1 MIVHPHTTIHLAEH
15 VSAISQFL
23 KRDSV
28 SISQYSTPYL
38 IIKGGQ
44 CEFTNEKRQFKNLL
58 TWSFQN
64 YFLFSAS
71 LFCGDPGQ
79 KTPFPGWNCL
89 QVRLFSWGKTFFVW
103 SVQRRKYAD
112 LNWVF
117 LRNFSDKLSMLNR
130 KKFLWYV

>member
-15 VSAISQFL
+15 VSAVSLFL

-28 SISQYSTPYL
+28 SIIENIAGFSQYSTPYL

-44 CEFTNEKRQFKNLL
+44 YEFINEKKHFKNLL

-71 LFCGDPGQ
+71 LFGRDPGQ

-89 QVRLFSWGKTFFVW
+89 QVRLFS
-103 SVQRRKYAD
+103 
-112 LNWVF
+112 
-117 LRNFSDKLSMLNR
+117 
-130 KKFLWYV
+130 